1 MTASPER
8 SRPDRVRVGILGLG
22 AVAQAVHLPLIERLR
37 GAFEIHAVADVSPG
51 LVAELG
57 ERYRVPPARRATSL
71 DALLD
76 VPGVDALVVLTSGS
90 HGAAV
95 LAGLARG
102 VAVFAEKPLAF
113 TLAEADAIA
122 AQLEA
127 DRGRRLQVGYMKL
140 SDPAVVHAR
149 ALAADEDVG
158 AVRAIEVTV
167 LHPSSEAQLAFAR
180 LLAPPTDVPA
190 AVRDRFAA
198 ETDGLR
204 RAALG
209 DAAAAAYGR
218 LYSDIV
224 LGSIVHDL
232 ALVRAFAADPVAIDS
247 LVTWPADAWPPSVE
261 LTGRLPFDGRL
272 SIRWHFL
279 PDYPDYREEV
289 RVVYEAATTEL
300 SFPAPYLLHRP
311 TILRHTHRRDGG
323 RQDDVWTSTVEAF
336 EEELLA
342 FHAYVVDGREPPASV
357 AEGRADI
364 VTSQRAIA
372 AAARTDGIAIGGEAA
387 G

>member
-1 MTASPER
+1 MPER
-8 SRPDRVRVGILGLG
+8 PRQDRVRLGILGLG

-37 GAFEIHAVADVSPG
+37 DAFEIHAIADVSPG
-51 LVAELG
+51 LVADIG
-57 ERYRVPPARRATSL
+57 ERYRVPAGRRATSL
-71 DALLD
+71 DDLLD
-76 VPGVDALVVLTSGS
+76 VPGIDALVVLTSGS
-90 HGAAV
+90 HGGAIG
-95 LAGLARG
+95 AGLARG
-102 VAVFAEKPLAF
+102 LPVFAEKPLAL
-113 TLAEADAIA
+113 TLAEADAAA

-127 DRGRRLQVGYMKL
+127 DPRRRLQVGYMKL

-149 ALAADEDVG
+149 ALAADGGLG

-167 LHPSSEAQLAFAR
+167 LHPTSDAQLAFAR

-190 AVRDRFAA
+190 ATRERFAA
-198 ETDGLR
+198 ETDVLR

-209 DAAAAAYGR
+209 DVAAAAYGR

-224 LGSIVHDL
+224 LGSIVHEL

-247 LVTWPADAWPPSVE
+247 LVTWPPGAWPPSVE
-261 LTGRLPFDGRL
+261 LTGRLPNDGRL

-289 RVVYEAATTEL
+289 RVVYEAATSEL
-300 SFPAPYLLHRP
+300 SFPSPYLLHRP
-311 TILRHTHRRDGG
+311 TVLRHTHQAGAG

-342 FHAYVVDGREPPASV
+342 FHAFVVDGREPPAGLR
-357 AEGRADI
+357 EGRADI
-364 VTSQRAIA
+364 VTSQRAVA
-372 AAARTDGIAIGGEAA
+372 AAARLDGVAIGGEAA